1 MIHRLKEVRKELG
14 FNQTD
19 FAKHL
24 GITQTAYSMIENGN
38 RPLADKYVKVICSA
52 FNVNENWFITGEGEM
67 FLSSPY
73 EKEFIDIF
81 SRLAPETQQYLLLMA
96 KELLKTQ
103 ERLLESKDK
112 QQAGG
117 NGGGDL
123 ERKDV
128 PEKDLH
134 SERLSEAVSPMIWG
148 FMESETPLF

>member
-24 GITQTAYSMIENGN
+24 GITQTAYSMIE
-38 RPLADKYVKVICSA
+38 
-52 FNVNENWFITGEGEM
+52 NENWFITGEGEM

-123 ERKDV
+123 E
-128 PEKDLH
+128 
-134 SERLSEAVSPMIWG
+134 
-148 FMESETPLF
+148 